1 MRKVSNVDIYSGI
14 EVIEMKS
21 TYKTLDTDLELFAAA
36 VSQVKVYVVMPM
48 NNKLN
53 IVVNSG
59 GMIEKFT
66 PEAVKI
72 NGGFYFR
79 DRFEFRTEI

>member
-1 MRKVSNVDIYSGI
+1 MG
-14 EVIEMKS
+14 MKPA
-21 TYKTLDTDLELFAAA
+21 YKALHTDQELFAAA
-36 VSQVKVYVVMPM
+36 VTQAKVDVIMSM
-48 NNKLN
+48 NSIYS

-59 GMIEKFT
+59 GSIEKFT

-79 DRFEFRTEI
+79 DRFEFRTKV

>member
-1 MRKVSNVDIYSGI
+1 MKVH
-14 EVIEMKS
+14 
-21 TYKTLDTDLELFAAA
+21 
-36 VSQVKVYVVMPM
+36 VVMPM
-48 NNKLN
+48 DH
-53 IVVNSG
+53 ISDVVVNSG
-59 GMIEKFT
+59 GPIEKFT

>member
-1 MRKVSNVDIYSGI
+1 MN
-14 EVIEMKS
+14 S
-21 TYKTLDTDLELFAAA
+21 TYKILQSDLELFAAS
-36 VSQVKVYVVMPM
+36 VSQVKVHVVMPM
-48 NNKLN
+48 DNVPSV
-53 IVVNSG
+53 VVNSG

-79 DRFEFRTEI
+79 DRFEFRTEL

>member
-1 MRKVSNVDIYSGI
+1 MN
-14 EVIEMKS
+14 S
-21 TYKTLDTDLELFAAA
+21 TYRILHTDLELFAAVA
-36 VSQVKVYVVMPM
+36 AQVKVHVVMPM
-48 NNKLN
+48 DH
-53 IVVNSG
+53 ISDVVVNSG
-59 GMIEKFT
+59 GPIEKFT